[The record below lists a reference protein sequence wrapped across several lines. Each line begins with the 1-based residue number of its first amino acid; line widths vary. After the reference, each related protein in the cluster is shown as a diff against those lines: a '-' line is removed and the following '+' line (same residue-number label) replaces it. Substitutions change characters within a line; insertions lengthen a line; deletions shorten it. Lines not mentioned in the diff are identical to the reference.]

1 MTWHF
6 HNAILS
12 PQTCNITLIM
22 RKMTDSHKDSLQN
35 KKKVVV
41 LKSPR
46 SSESM
51 QTWEAT
57 IFPQNEPKEKLT
69 ENYVF

>member
-1 MTWHF
+1 M
-6 HNAILS
+6 
-12 PQTCNITLIM
+12 
-22 RKMTDSHKDSLQN
+22 
-35 KKKVVV
+35 KKKVVI

-69 ENYVF
+69 EIYVFQNIKEALG